1 MIHLP
6 PYHILIRSLFN
17 HKRMSKIML
26 PIYSKLALI
35 ELKILDYKLT
45 LMLLFPL
52 GILKAMF
59 YSYIACILTS
69 CWTWGFQLQIL
80 TYLLMSASSSAATIV
95 CSWTNSVLAADKHV
109 QMANACVALSFVA
122 FVAFASSSVVS
133 AFIFCR
139 VN

>member
-17 HKRMSKIML
+17 HKRMSQIML

-69 CWTWGFQLQIL
+69 CWSWGFQLQIL
-80 TYLLMSASSSAATIV
+80 TYLLMSASSSAATRAYDWV
-95 CSWTNSVLAADKHV
+95 SNWGEDKFPY
-109 QMANACVALSFVA
+109 MANASVALSLVA
-122 FVAFASSSVVS
+122 FVAFALASLVSGSIVVR
-133 AFIFCR
+133 FT
-139 VN
+139 